1 MRVIRTEMYF
11 DDVNGLSRH
20 PRRWLRRGEENQ
32 NPGLGFAWFRSDQAG
47 PFNFGDDKQF
57 EVEELPTE
65 QIDDALDMLLQD
77 REWFDFKMDLHRGG
91 FFPREGIQNPG
102 IIAYVHEQSIV
113 IEQSPPAAVR
123 FKELL
128 KRTNAPVYIG
138 AYMGYAAAHEM
149 PALMFL
155 TVPLGIMVI
164 GPAMGVSEALA
175 IGLNKRIQQMFERR
189 RKK

>member
-11 DDVNGLSRH
+11 EEVNGLSRRR
-20 PRRWLRRGEENQ
+20 RRWARLGPEDR
-32 NPGLGFAWFRSDQAG
+32 NPGLGFAWFHSDEVG
-47 PFNFGDDKQF
+47 PFDIPNDKGF
-57 EVEELPTE
+57 HVRELRVE

-77 REWFDFKMDLHRGG
+77 REWSDLELDLDRGG
-91 FFPREGIQNPG
+91 FFPRDGIQNAD
-102 IIAYVHEQSIV
+102 IVAYVHEQSII
-113 IEQSPPAAVR
+113 IEQSPPVAVR

-138 AYMGYAAAHEM
+138 AYIGYAAAHEM
-149 PALMFL
+149 PALMFV

-175 IGLNKRIQQMFERR
+175 AGLNRRIQRMFERH
-189 RKK
+189 KKK